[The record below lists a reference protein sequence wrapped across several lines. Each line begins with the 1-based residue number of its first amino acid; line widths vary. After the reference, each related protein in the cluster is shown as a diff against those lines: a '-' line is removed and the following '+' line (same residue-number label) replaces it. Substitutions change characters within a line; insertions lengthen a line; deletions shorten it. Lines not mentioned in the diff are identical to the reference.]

1 VQEAKDPKSTAT
13 AGSDQGTKSTDPK
26 SDATSDE
33 TLSDLEEKGKVSGT
47 KSQGE
52 GSSGRGTAPS
62 PDGAFDEGGGRGPRE
77 DPGPM

>member
-1 VQEAKDPKSTAT
+1 MQEAKDPKST
-13 AGSDQGTKSTDPK
+13 GTSGGENTSTESKDPK

-33 TLSDLEEKGKVSGT
+33 TLSDLEETGKVSGDES
-47 KSQGE
+47 KE
-52 GSSGRGTAPS
+52 GSAPSSPPS